1 MKVADRS
8 IKTINMNKLHIFK
21 NLKENLTMMRKEMAG
36 IYLKKKLYFQR
47 CKNTV
52 SEKEKIKGME

>member
-36 IYLKKKLYFQR
+36 IY
-47 CKNTV
+47 
-52 SEKEKIKGME
+52 